1 MQGCPRWTGNSQ
13 SSDKRWSPG
22 GGTGNPLQHFCLKNS
37 MKGIKRQKD
46 STLQDEPPGSEGVQY
61 DTGEEWTVTN
71 SSRKNEVAGQKRK
84 QHSAANVSGGESK
97 VRCWK
102 EQDCVG
108 TWNVRSMNQG
118 KLDVV
123 KQEMA
128 RLDINILGI
137 SDLKWMGMGEFSSD
151 DHYIYFCGQESHRTN
166 GVALILN
173 RRVQNAVLGCNL
185 KMTE

>member
-1 MQGCPRWTGNSQ
+1 
-13 SSDKRWSPG
+13 
-22 GGTGNPLQHFCLKNS
+22 

-71 SSRKNEVAGQKRK
+71 SSRKNKVAGQKRK

-118 KLDVV
+118 KLDVG

-128 RLDINILGI
+128 RLDISVLGI

-166 GVALILN
+166 GVALIFN